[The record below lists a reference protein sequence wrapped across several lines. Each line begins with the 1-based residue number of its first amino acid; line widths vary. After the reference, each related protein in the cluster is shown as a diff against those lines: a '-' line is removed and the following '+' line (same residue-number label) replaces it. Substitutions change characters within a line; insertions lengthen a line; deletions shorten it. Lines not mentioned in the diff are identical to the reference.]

1 MVDKKS
7 NAKERESEQER
18 KRNGA
23 CVKRNENRKKGK

>member
-7 NAKERESEQER
+7 NGKERESEQER

-23 CVKRNENRKKGK
+23 SALVCEKGKKGK